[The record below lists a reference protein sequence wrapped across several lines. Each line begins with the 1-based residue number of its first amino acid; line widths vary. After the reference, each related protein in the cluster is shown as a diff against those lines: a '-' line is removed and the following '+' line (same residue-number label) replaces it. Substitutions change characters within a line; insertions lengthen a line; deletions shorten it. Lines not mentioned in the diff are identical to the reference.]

1 MQLLNRRTFL
11 ELAGTTAAG
20 AALFPGLAK
29 AAPQSATVFTA
40 DPQAALV
47 DSVII
52 VGDETAMLIDTQLV
66 APAAS
71 AVADMIEATG
81 KRLETILISHYHPDH
96 ILGLGVI
103 MDRFPDAKPVAHAKV
118 QPKIAETAA
127 GMLAGFSGDAPE
139 GLFADRAVI
148 PDVLESSTIDF
159 EGERIDVL
167 DPLHGDTEFITPV
180 HIPSLDTLVAADLV
194 YADVHAWVEGIQTP
208 EDIAKWQASLDQ
220 LEAIGAGTVI
230 PGHRLPDTVNDATTI
245 AKTRAYLDQ
254 WGKAKAETS
263 NADDLRAAMMAG
275 NDDLGLTM
283 ALDRALAAA
292 YPE

>member
-1 MQLLNRRTFL
+1 MKVLNRRTFL

-20 AALFPGLAK
+20 AALFPGIAK
-29 AAPQSATVFTA
+29 AAPQSAMVFTA
-40 DPQAALV
+40 DAQSALV

-52 VGDETAMLIDTQLV
+52 VGDETAMLIDAQFT
-66 APAAS
+66 APSAS

-81 KRLETILISHYHPDH
+81 KRLDTILISHYHPDH
-96 ILGLGVI
+96 VLGLGVI

-118 QPKIAETAA
+118 QPTIAQTAE
-127 GMLAGFSGDAPE
+127 GMLAAMSGGAPA
-139 GLFADRAVI
+139 GVFADRVVI
-148 PDVLESSTIDF
+148 PDVLASSTIDF

-167 DPLHGDTEFITPV
+167 DPIHGDTEFITPV
-180 HIPSLDTLVAADLV
+180 LIPALDTLVAADLV
-194 YADVHAWVEGIQTP
+194 YADVHAWVEGNQTP

-230 PGHRLPDTVNDATTI
+230 PGHRLPDTVNDATAI

-254 WGKAKAETS
+254 WDKAKAETS

-275 NDDLGLTM
+275 NEGLGLTM